1 MDENSM
7 KVLFA
12 TLVFV
17 LFSPVAA
24 TAEQIMLTCTGTI
37 TEYKNKEPTSGPVS
51 PSTAMIDVDR
61 KTVSIL
67 GGPYDITHVAPERL
81 YLSASTLDLV
91 FQDSIDRTTG
101 TVSIWATSHEEDAKF
116 QNKKPFHVSMKID
129 LTCPPAKRMF

>member
-1 MDENSM
+1 M

-24 TAEQIMLTCTGTI
+24 TAEQIMMTSTGTI
-37 TEYKNKEPTSGPVS
+37 TEYKSKEPTSGPVS

-67 GGPYDITHVAPERL
+67 GGAYDITHVAPERI
-81 YLSASTLDLV
+81 YLSASTSDLI
-91 FQDSIDRTTG
+91 FQGSIDRTTG
-101 TVSIWATSHEEDAKF
+101 PSRFGLPRTKRT
-116 QNKKPFHVSMKID
+116 QNFRTKSPFMS
-129 LTCPPAKRMF
+129 R